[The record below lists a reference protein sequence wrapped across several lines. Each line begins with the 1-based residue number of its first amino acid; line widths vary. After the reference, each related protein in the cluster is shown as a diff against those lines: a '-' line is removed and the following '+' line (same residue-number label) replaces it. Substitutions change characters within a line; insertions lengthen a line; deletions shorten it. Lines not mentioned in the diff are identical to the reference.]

1 VRARVLESSLGRL
14 SDPALT
20 LLVLGCTAA
29 GIGAFL
35 LDVAGIVR
43 MPWTIS
49 FVSLPAL
56 VLVIAIAVW
65 ARRVA
70 RRPFFNRLVVGLVA
84 GLIATLAYDGVRWA
98 IQETA
103 PLDYDGFRSINI
115 FGSLILAKPE
125 TAPLDYDGFRSINIF
140 GSLILSKPE
149 TALDARIAGWTYH
162 FWNGIS
168 FGVMYALVA
177 GPARWYWGLAWG
189 VALEL
194 MMISIYPVA
203 FAIQR
208 SDPAFLAISMTGHAA
223 YGAVLGLLAE
233 RWCDR
238 DPLPVRRVAW

>member
-1 VRARVLESSLGRL
+1 MRTRALSAALDTL

-20 LLVLGCTAA
+20 LLVVGCTAA

-43 MPWTIS
+43 MPWTLS

-65 ARRVA
+65 AQRVS
-70 RRPFFNRLVVGLVA
+70 REPFFNRLLAGLVA
-84 GLIATLAYDGVRWA
+84 GFIATLAYDGVRWA
-98 IQETA
+98 LQETA
-103 PLDYDGFRSINI
+103 PLDYNGFRSI
-115 FGSLILAKPE
+115 S
-125 TAPLDYDGFRSINIF
+125 IF

-149 TALDARIAGWTYH
+149 SALDARIAGWTYH

-189 VALEL
+189 MALEL

-233 RWCDR
+233 RWCDSGLA
-238 DPLPVRRVAW
+238 PARRPAW

>member
-1 VRARVLESSLGRL
+1 MRARVLGGGLEWLT
-14 SDPALT
+14 DPALT

-35 LDVAGIVR
+35 LDVAGIVA
-43 MPWTIS
+43 MPWTLS

-56 VLVIAIAVW
+56 VVVVAIGVW
-65 ARRVA
+65 AQRVA
-70 RRPFFNRLVVGLVA
+70 RQPFFNRLAVGVIA
-84 GLIATLAYDGVRWA
+84 GFIATLAYDGVRLA

-103 PLDYDGFRSINI
+103 PLDYDGFRSI
-115 FGSLILAKPE
+115 S
-125 TAPLDYDGFRSINIF
+125 IF

-189 VALEL
+189 MALEM
-194 MMISIYPVA
+194 MMIGIYPVA
-203 FAIQR
+203 FAIKR

-223 YGAVLGLLAE
+223 YGAVLGLTAE
-233 RWCDR
+233 RWCDSGLA
-238 DPLPVRRVAW
+238 PARRPAW

>member
-1 VRARVLESSLGRL
+1 VRVRVLGSGLERL
-14 SDPALT
+14 TDPALT

-35 LDVAGIVR
+35 LDVAGIVA

-56 VLVIAIAVW
+56 VVVVAIGVW
-65 ARRVA
+65 AQRVA
-70 RRPFFNRLVVGLVA
+70 RQPFFNRLAVGVIA
-84 GLIATLAYDGVRWA
+84 GFIATLAYDGVRLA
-98 IQETA
+98 IQ
-103 PLDYDGFRSINI
+103 
-115 FGSLILAKPE
+115 E

-162 FWNGIS
+162 FWNGVS

-189 VALEL
+189 MALEM
-194 MMISIYPVA
+194 MMIGIYPVA

-223 YGAVLGLLAE
+223 YGAVLGLLCE
-233 RWCDR
+233 RWCGR
-238 DPLPVRRVAW
+238 EPLPLRRAAW

>member
-115 FGSLILAKPE
+115 FGSLIL
-125 TAPLDYDGFRSINIF
+125 
-140 GSLILSKPE
+140 SKPE

-162 FWNGIS
+162 FWNGVS

-189 VALEL
+189 LALEL

-238 DPLPVRRVAW
+238 APLPVRRSAW

>member
-1 VRARVLESSLGRL
+1 MRARVLESSLGRL

-20 LLVLGCTAA
+20 LLVVGCTAA

-56 VLVIAIAVW
+56 ILVIAIAVW
-65 ARRVA
+65 AQRVA
-70 RRPFFNRLVVGLVA
+70 RRPFFNRLLVGLVA
-84 GLIATLAYDGVRWA
+84 GFIATLAYDGVRWA

-115 FGSLILAKPE
+115 FGSLILGKPE
-125 TAPLDYDGFRSINIF
+125 S
-140 GSLILSKPE
+140 
-149 TALDARIAGWTYH
+149 ALDARIAGWTYH

-189 VALEL
+189 TALEL
-194 MMISIYPVA
+194 LMISIYPVA

-233 RWCDR
+233 RWCSRQRWGDR
-238 DPLPVRRVAW
+238 RAMA

>member
-1 VRARVLESSLGRL
+1 MRARVLGGGLEWLT
-14 SDPALT
+14 DPALT

-35 LDVAGIVR
+35 LDVAGIVA

-56 VLVIAIAVW
+56 VVVVAIGVW
-65 ARRVA
+65 AQRVA
-70 RRPFFNRLVVGLVA
+70 RQPFFNRLAVGVIA
-84 GLIATLAYDGVRWA
+84 GFIATLAYDGVRLA
-98 IQETA
+98 IQ
-103 PLDYDGFRSINI
+103 
-115 FGSLILAKPE
+115 E

-189 VALEL
+189 MALEM
-194 MMISIYPVA
+194 MMIGIYPVA

-238 DPLPVRRVAW
+238 GRVPVRRAAW

>member
-1 VRARVLESSLGRL
+1 MRARVLGGGLEWLT
-14 SDPALT
+14 DPALT
-20 LLVLGCTAA
+20 ILVLSCTAA

-35 LDVAGIVR
+35 LDVAGIVA

-56 VLVIAIAVW
+56 VVVVAIGVW
-65 ARRVA
+65 AQRVA
-70 RRPFFNRLVVGLVA
+70 RQPFFNRLAVGVIA
-84 GLIATLAYDGVRWA
+84 GFIATLAYDGVRLA
-98 IQETA
+98 IQ
-103 PLDYDGFRSINI
+103 
-115 FGSLILAKPE
+115 E

-189 VALEL
+189 MALEM
-194 MMISIYPVA
+194 MMIGIYPVA

-238 DPLPVRRVAW
+238 VPLPLRRAAW

>member
-1 VRARVLESSLGRL
+1 MRARALGSSLGRL
-14 SDPALT
+14 PDPALT

-35 LDVAGIVR
+35 LDVAGIVG
-43 MPWTIS
+43 MPWTLS

-56 VLVIAIAVW
+56 VVVVAIGVW
-65 ARRVA
+65 AQRVA
-70 RRPFFNRLVVGLVA
+70 RQPFFNRLVVGLVA
-84 GLIATLAYDGVRWA
+84 GFIATLAYDGVRWA

-103 PLDYDGFRSINI
+103 PLDYNGFKSI
-115 FGSLILAKPE
+115 S
-125 TAPLDYDGFRSINIF
+125 IF

-162 FWNGIS
+162 FWNGVS

-189 VALEL
+189 MALEL

-238 DPLPVRRVAW
+238 EPLPVRRTAW

>member
-1 VRARVLESSLGRL
+1 MRARVLGGGLEWLT
-14 SDPALT
+14 DPALT

-35 LDVAGIVR
+35 LDVAGIVA

-56 VLVIAIAVW
+56 VVVVAIGVW
-65 ARRVA
+65 AQRVA
-70 RRPFFNRLVVGLVA
+70 RQPFFNRLAVGVIA
-84 GLIATLAYDGVRWA
+84 GFIATLAYDGVRWA

-103 PLDYDGFRSINI
+103 PLDYDGFRSI
-115 FGSLILAKPE
+115 S
-125 TAPLDYDGFRSINIF
+125 IF

-149 TALDARIAGWTYH
+149 TALDARIAGRTYH

-189 VALEL
+189 MALEM
-194 MMISIYPVA
+194 MMIGIYPVA

-238 DPLPVRRVAW
+238 APLPVRRSAW

>member
-1 VRARVLESSLGRL
+1 MRARVLESSLGRL

-98 IQETA
+98 IQ
-103 PLDYDGFRSINI
+103 
-115 FGSLILAKPE
+115 E

>member
-1 VRARVLESSLGRL
+1 MRARVLGGGLERL
-14 SDPALT
+14 TDPALT

-35 LDVAGIVR
+35 LDVAGIVA

-56 VLVIAIAVW
+56 VVVVAIGVW
-65 ARRVA
+65 AQRVA
-70 RRPFFNRLVVGLVA
+70 RQPFFSRLAVGVA
-84 GLIATLAYDGVRWA
+84 AGFIATLAYDGVRWA

-103 PLDYDGFRSINI
+103 PLDYDGFRSI
-115 FGSLILAKPE
+115 S
-125 TAPLDYDGFRSINIF
+125 IF

-162 FWNGIS
+162 FWNGVS

-189 VALEL
+189 MALEM
-194 MMISIYPVA
+194 MMIGIYPVA

-238 DPLPVRRVAW
+238 VPLPLRRAAW

>member
-1 VRARVLESSLGRL
+1 VRARVLGGGLEWLT
-14 SDPALT
+14 DPALT

-35 LDVAGIVR
+35 LDVAGIVA

-56 VLVIAIAVW
+56 VVVVAIGVW
-65 ARRVA
+65 AQRVA
-70 RRPFFNRLVVGLVA
+70 RQPFFNRLAVGVIA
-84 GLIATLAYDGVRWA
+84 GFIATLAYDGVRLA
-98 IQETA
+98 IQ
-103 PLDYDGFRSINI
+103 
-115 FGSLILAKPE
+115 E

-189 VALEL
+189 MALEM
-194 MMISIYPVA
+194 MMIGIYPVA

-238 DPLPVRRVAW
+238 VPLPLRRAAW

>member
-1 VRARVLESSLGRL
+1 MRARVLGGGLEWLT
-14 SDPALT
+14 DPALT

-35 LDVAGIVR
+35 LDVAGIVA

-56 VLVIAIAVW
+56 VVVVAIGVW
-65 ARRVA
+65 AQRVA
-70 RRPFFNRLVVGLVA
+70 RQPFFNRLAVGVIA
-84 GLIATLAYDGVRWA
+84 GFIATLAYDGVRWA

-103 PLDYDGFRSINI
+103 PLDYDGFRSI
-115 FGSLILAKPE
+115 S
-125 TAPLDYDGFRSINIF
+125 IF

-189 VALEL
+189 MALEM
-194 MMISIYPVA
+194 MMIGIYPVA

-238 DPLPVRRVAW
+238 VPLPLRRAAW

>member
-1 VRARVLESSLGRL
+1 MRARVLESSLGRL
-14 SDPALT
+14 SDPALM
-20 LLVLGCTAA
+20 LLVVGCTAA

-43 MPWTIS
+43 MPWTLS

-56 VLVIAIAVW
+56 VVVIAVAVW

-70 RRPFFNRLVVGLVA
+70 REPFFNRLVVGLVA
-84 GLIATLAYDGVRWA
+84 GFIATLAYDGVRWA

-103 PLDYDGFRSINI
+103 PLDYDGFRSI
-115 FGSLILAKPE
+115 S
-125 TAPLDYDGFRSINIF
+125 IF

-149 TALDARIAGWTYH
+149 SALDARIAGWTYH

-189 VALEL
+189 MALEL

-238 DPLPVRRVAW
+238 EPLPVRRTAW

>member
-1 VRARVLESSLGRL
+1 MRARDLESGLERL
-14 SDPALT
+14 TDPALT

-35 LDVAGIVR
+35 LDVVGIVR
-43 MPWTIS
+43 MPWTLS

-56 VLVIAIAVW
+56 VAVIAIAVW

-70 RRPFFNRLVVGLVA
+70 REPFFNRLVVGLVA
-84 GLIATLAYDGVRWA
+84 GIIATLAYDAVRWA

-115 FGSLILAKPE
+115 FGSLILSRPE
-125 TAPLDYDGFRSINIF
+125 SAVS
-140 GSLILSKPE
+140 
-149 TALDARIAGWTYH
+149 ARVAGWTYH
-162 FWNGIS
+162 FWNGVS

-189 VALEL
+189 MSLEL

-223 YGAVLGLLAE
+223 YGAVLGLLCE

-238 DPLPVRRVAW
+238 GPLPMRRAAW